1 MCMLAT
7 VNTGSARHCASSSLE
22 IVLQIWNICFDP
34 IEWRP
39 TLGIRWTARSQPIL
53 RKEEGKGKCFVL
65 RKKCAQTSE
74 TRSNFRSGYC
84 AERIQG
90 WTNCIN
96 MESKHWDIGRFPIRK
111 TIIVWQSNMFVHSF
125 PLDMIS
131 SDGFVSRPE
140 HSSKIR
146 KFWFDWLRIL
156 VPKSVVLADLNGPL
170 KQFPE
175 SLRDGGQLWKIVLS
189 Q

>member
-34 IEWRP
+34 IHRMKANSRNSLNSSISTDITEGRGEREMFCIEEKMRTNKWNEIEFPVGLLCR
-39 TLGIRWTARSQPIL
+39 TNSRVDKLHKHGIKQLGYWEVPD
-53 RKEEGKGKCFVL
+53 
-65 RKKCAQTSE
+65 KKDDYRVTVQHVCS
-74 TRSNFRSGYC
+74 
-84 AERIQG
+84 
-90 WTNCIN
+90 
-96 MESKHWDIGRFPIRK
+96 
-111 TIIVWQSNMFVHSF
+111 SF

-140 HSSKIR
+140 YSSKIR

-170 KQFPE
+170 KQ
-175 SLRDGGQLWKIVLS
+175 V
-189 Q
+189 